1 MAERE
6 ELQARRQL
14 QQALQSGDARA
25 ELHARRQLQNLGAAA
40 DRQYNDEGVPIV
52 EPPSNTAT
60 QMSRVGAGVGE
71 MILSLGTGAVAQPL
85 AGLEGIGQLIY
96 STVRG
101 DDNPL
106 QAASDR
112 VERVSEALTYQPKT
126 AGGRFVAES
135 VGKPLQKI
143 GEMGERAG
151 TAAMEATGDPGM
163 GAAVQTGVESAPM
176 LLGVRRPRVSPG
188 QRRRDVREIE
198 SQAEE
203 LDFDLGASGARQREQ
218 VTAAGERMT
227 GGRQSRAE
235 PFPEIQAS
243 VQQARQATKE
253 TVDQLY
259 DEARASRAGVPAKSI
274 QEFSPVA
281 QRSLQ
286 TFDVETMPIV
296 KRRLSELDEVNALPP
311 NSAVKLEALDKWRQR
326 LNKNRP
332 AATDT
337 SQAAALNVLKGQFDN
352 FIEAQ
357 FNADMISGSPLAVSK
372 WKDARGAFRQYKQQF
387 DENRVISQLA
397 RKEAT
402 PEEMRNWVF
411 GASTTGAKKQAADT
425 VKRLKEII
433 GEDSPQIAA
442 LRQDALIDVMEPL
455 FREQPN
461 LKQFANNYDRLIRTN
476 KSLANELFPE
486 SQQKAL
492 KSLRNFAQAA
502 QKRSPDAVMRDLN
515 RIGAVA
521 LFGHGIAKAGL
532 KVRLAQNAFGF
543 LRRAGDKSARRQI
556 MGDILGYDPYAS
568 LIPKSPAL
576 IGSAVQ
582 TGQKISQD
590 EALETE

>member
-1 MAERE
+1 MSSLERAAQALKRADAAGNTE
-6 ELQARRQL
+6 DARKIAQAIQQAR
-14 QQALQSGDARA
+14 G
-25 ELHARRQLQNLGAAA
+25 
-40 DRQYNDEGVPIV
+40 RQYDDQGRPIV
-52 EPPSNTAT
+52 QPPSNTGT
-60 QMSRVGAGVGE
+60 QLARTGVGVGE
-71 MILSLGTGAVAQPL
+71 TLLSLGTGAIAQPV
-85 AGLEGIGQLIY
+85 AGIEGIGQLIY
-96 STVRG
+96 SSIRG
-101 DDNPL
+101 DDDPL
-106 QAASDR
+106 QAASER
-112 VERVSEALTYQPKT
+112 VERTASALTYQPKT
-126 AGGRFVAES
+126 QGGRFIAES
-135 VGKPLQKI
+135 VSKPLQAI
-143 GEMGERAG
+143 GEYGERAG
-151 TAAMEATGDPGM
+151 TAAMDATGDPGM
-163 GAAVQTGVESAPM
+163 GAAVQTSMEAAPM
-176 LLGVRRPRVSPG
+176 LLGVRRPKVSPG

-203 LDFDLGASGARQREQ
+203 LDFDLGGSGARQREQ

-243 VQQARQATKE
+243 VQNARQAAKE

-259 DEARASRAGVPAKSI
+259 DEARASKAGVPVKSI
-274 QEFSPVA
+274 QEFAPTA
-281 QRSLQ
+281 RQSLQ

-296 KRRLSELDEVNALPP
+296 KRRLDELGEVNNLPP

-337 SQAAALNVLKGQFDN
+337 SQSAALNVLKGQFDN

-357 FNADMISGSPLAVSK
+357 FNADMISGSPLAIAK
-372 WKDARGAFRQYKQQF
+372 WKDARGAYKQYKQQF

-397 RKEAT
+397 RKDAT

-425 VKRLKEII
+425 VRRLKEIV

-492 KSLRNFAQAA
+492 KSLRSFAQAA
-502 QKRSPDAVMRDLN
+502 QKRAPDARMVDLN
-515 RIGAVA
+515 RMAGVA
-521 LFGHGIAKAGL
+521 LVGHGIARAAL
-532 KVRLAQNAFGF
+532 RVRLAQNAFRL
-543 LRRAGDKSARRQI
+543 LRGAGDKSARRQI
-556 MGDILGYDPYAS
+556 MGDILGYDPYAP
-568 LIPKSPAL
+568 LIPKSPAI

-582 TGQKISQD
+582 TGQQVSEEQ
-590 EALETE
+590 E